1 MFPNPY
7 VAQQMAEMKIA
18 DAHREADKQRL
29 LASLPKAKTGDR
41 SPWALALVAASA
53 VTLILIAIV

>member
-7 VAQQMAEMKIA
+7 VAQKMSEMKIA

-29 LASLPKAKTGDR
+29 LASLPKAKTSRQGG
-41 SPWALALVAASA
+41 WAMAAVVTCA
-53 VTLILIAIV
+53 ITLILIAF